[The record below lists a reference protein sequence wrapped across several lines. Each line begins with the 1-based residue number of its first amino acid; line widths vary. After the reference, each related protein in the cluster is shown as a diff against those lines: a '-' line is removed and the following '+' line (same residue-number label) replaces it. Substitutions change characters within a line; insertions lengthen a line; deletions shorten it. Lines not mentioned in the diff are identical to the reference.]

1 MYIKKMKRIDS
12 NKIVG
17 VRIWENEDRF
27 HEISNAVFGNNNSF
41 RVIEFKTLEDVDKL
55 INKLKR
61 FKKDFIEIVNNG
73 H

>member
-1 MYIKKMKRIDS
+1 MKRIDS
-12 NKIVG
+12 NKLVG
-17 VRIWENEDRF
+17 VRIWENEDVF

-61 FKKDFIEIVNNG
+61 FKKDFIK
-73 H
+73 

>member
-1 MYIKKMKRIDS
+1 MKRIDS
-12 NKIVG
+12 NKLVG
-17 VRIWENEDRF
+17 VRIWENEDVF
-27 HEISNAVFGNNNSF
+27 HEISNAVFGNSNSF
-41 RVIEFKTLEDVDKL
+41 RVIEFKKLEDVDKL